1 MLTNKKPCGI
11 ITEFRD
17 GTVLRTLKIK
27 QRKKRNLDKNLSTK
41 STNQIQISETK
52 QGKKITIASI
62 VNERLSSRNDL
73 SATANKYNF

>member
-1 MLTNKKPCGI
+1 MAINLFKKIKKNFKKCLTFKKRCGI

-52 QGKKITIASI
+52 QGKD
-62 VNERLSSRNDL
+62 ND
-73 SATANKYNF
+73 S